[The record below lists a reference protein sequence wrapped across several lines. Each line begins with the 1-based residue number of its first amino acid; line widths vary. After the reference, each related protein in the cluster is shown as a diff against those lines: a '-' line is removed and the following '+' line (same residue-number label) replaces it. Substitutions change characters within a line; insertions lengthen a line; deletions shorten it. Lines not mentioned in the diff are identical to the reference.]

1 MKTTTKTN
9 LTDAITLISM
19 AIIVIA
25 YWVIIGCAVAG
36 NTGVLA
42 CSTAIVYVIFS
53 TALFIKYIGAGSN
66 RIIRVLAAE
75 LCICLAL
82 GLPYLVIF
90 NICH

>member
-9 LTDAITLISM
+9 LTDALTLISM
-19 AIIVIA
+19 LIIVIA
-25 YWVIIGCAVAG
+25 YWVIIGCAVVG

-42 CSTAIVYVIFS
+42 CSTTIVYVIFS

-75 LCICLAL
+75 LCCCIAS
-82 GLPYLVIF
+82 GLPYWAIL